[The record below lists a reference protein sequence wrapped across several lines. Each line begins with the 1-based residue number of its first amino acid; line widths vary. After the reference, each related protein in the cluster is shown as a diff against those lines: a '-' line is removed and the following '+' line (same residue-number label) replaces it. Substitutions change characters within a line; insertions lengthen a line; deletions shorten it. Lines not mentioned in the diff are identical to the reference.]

1 MSNFDHIINRVG
13 YNSKKWDACEE
24 TFGDKE
30 IIPMWIADMDF
41 RVPEKV
47 TEAIEERAAHG
58 IFGYTGMPD
67 SYLEAVQG
75 WMKKHH
81 GWAIE
86 KEWICHSPGVVSAL
100 SFLIDAFTEPGDKV
114 IVQSP
119 VYYPFARSVR
129 TSGRT
134 LLDNPLI
141 MKDGRYQMDLES
153 LEAQLDDSVKMILLC
168 SPHNPVGRVWSR
180 EELEALAKLCLEHH
194 ILIVSD
200 EVHADLL
207 FEGSKHTCFPT
218 LSPEVEQNTILC
230 TGASKTFNLA
240 GLKTSSI
247 IIPDP
252 ELREKFKT
260 VLNRYNVGS
269 GNIFGLVAT
278 ETAYRYGEEWLEELK
293 KYLQGNLEYMISFME
308 RELPEIPVTRP
319 EGTYLVWMDFRSLG
333 MCDSELEDFC
343 RKKAKIAFDP
353 GYEFGTGGSGYMR
366 ANIACPRKTLETA
379 LENLKKAIR
388 ERES

>member
-1 MSNFDHIINRVG
+1 MNHFDQVINRVG
-13 YNSKKWDACEE
+13 FNSKKWDACEE

-47 TEAIEERAAHG
+47 IEEIEKRAAHG

-67 SYLEAVQG
+67 SYLEAVQN
-75 WMKKHH
+75 WMEKHH
-81 GWAIE
+81 GWKIE

-100 SFLIDAFTEPGDKV
+100 SFLIDAYTEPGDKI

-141 MKDGRYQMDLES
+141 QKDGRYQMDLDG
-153 LEAQLDDSVKMILLC
+153 LRAQLDDSVKMILLC

-180 EELEALAKLCLEHH
+180 EELMELADLCLEHH
-194 ILIVSD
+194 ILMVSD

-218 LSPEVEQNTILC
+218 LSAEVEKNTILC

-247 IIPDP
+247 IIPDR
-252 ELREKFKT
+252 ERREKFKT
-260 VLNRYNVGS
+260 VLNRYNVAS

-278 ETAYRYGEEWLEELK
+278 EAAYRYGEEWLEQLK
-293 KYLQGNLEYMISFME
+293 KYLQGNLEFMISFME
-308 RELPEIPVTRP
+308 KELPEIPVVRP
-319 EGTYLVWMDFRSLG
+319 EGTYLVWMDFRALG
-333 MCDSELEDFC
+333 MEDKELEDFC

-366 ANIACPRKTLETA
+366 ANIACPREILERA
-379 LENLKKAIR
+379 MENLKKAIR
-388 ERES
+388 ER

>member
-1 MSNFDHIINRVG
+1 
-13 YNSKKWDACEE
+13 
-24 TFGDKE
+24 
-30 IIPMWIADMDF
+30 
-41 RVPEKV
+41 
-47 TEAIEERAAHG
+47 
-58 IFGYTGMPD
+58 
-67 SYLEAVQG
+67 
-75 WMKKHH
+75 MKKHH

-141 MKDGRYQMDLES
+141 IKDGRYQMDLES

>member
-1 MSNFDHIINRVG
+1 
-13 YNSKKWDACEE
+13 
-24 TFGDKE
+24 
-30 IIPMWIADMDF
+30 MWIADMDF

-293 KYLQGNLEYMISFME
+293 KYLQGNLEYMILLHGEGIARDSGYPSGGNVSGMDGFPVSGNV
-308 RELPEIPVTRP
+308 RFRAGRLLPKES
-319 EGTYLVWMDFRSLG
+319 EDCFR
-333 MCDSELEDFC
+333 
-343 RKKAKIAFDP
+343 P